1 VAFDFCNLGPS
12 PAELLLT
19 GITGVSLLGGGLL
32 AWRSLGHS
40 AAVSH
45 AAAKPVEFEATA
57 LKLDAEAAAI
67 LKLVQS
73 YIQAGDAYSVSLAQA
88 SNSLPTIAS
97 REEVGIIVKFLISA
111 NARMQQEA
119 AELKS
124 NLEQSR
130 AQIEKLHSTLAE
142 AQEMGM
148 RDALTALSNRRG
160 FDESLAR
167 EITDARNSGT
177 SLCLVLGDLDNFKQV
192 NDAFGHLVG
201 DEILKMFA
209 GVLTECVQSFDTV
222 ARFGG
227 EEFAVILPKTRLDAA
242 LDLTERMRRQLEAK
256 ELVLN
261 ESGEKIG
268 KVTASF
274 GIAQLGEQDDAERL
288 IQRADENLY
297 EAKCAGRN
305 RVIAD
310 ATIAA

>member
-1 VAFDFCNLGPS
+1 VAFDFCNLGLS
-12 PAELLLT
+12 PAEMLLT
-19 GITGVSLLGGGLL
+19 GITGLSLAGGGLL

-40 AAVSH
+40 AAV
-45 AAAKPVEFEATA
+45 ARAKRPVEYEATA
-57 LKLDAEAAAI
+57 LKLDNEAAAI

-73 YIQAGDAYSVSLAQA
+73 YLQAGDDYSVSLAQA
-88 SNSLPTIAS
+88 SNSLPAIAS

-111 NARMQQEA
+111 NGRMQREA
-119 AELKS
+119 EELKTS
-124 NLEQSR
+124 LEQSR

-148 RDALTALSNRRG
+148 RDALTALSNRRA
-160 FDESLAR
+160 FDQNLAR
-167 EITDARNSGT
+167 EIAEARNRGT
-177 SLCLVLGDLDNFKQV
+177 SMCLVLGDLDNFKQV

-209 GVLTECVQSFDTV
+209 GVLTECVQSFGTV

-227 EEFAVILPKTRLDAA
+227 EEFAVILPKTALGAA
-242 LDLTERMRRQLEAK
+242 LDLTERMRRDLEAK

-274 GIAQLGEQDDAERL
+274 GKAQLSKGEDAPRVV
-288 IQRADENLY
+288 QRADENLY

-310 ATIAA
+310 GIIAA